1 MASLTL
7 AKIAADIRL
16 LSSGPVGGIGE
27 VRIPAVQVGSSLM
40 PGKVNPVIPELVIQ
54 ASFEIRGAAHVVELA
69 VAAGELDL
77 NVMEMVVARH
87 VLGAL
92 VQLGEVASLFAS
104 RCLAGLEWDRAA
116 VDRHLAGS
124 RAAAVERALESG
136 HDAERGDLPPD
147 RPRGVPPV
155 QSRPWQRR
163 RMMTAEAALA
173 SSASQPQRPFVS
185 PVRSTR
191 TFESAIDHI
200 IEGIERA
207 RLRQG
212 DRLPNESELAK
223 QLGISKPTLRQA
235 LRVLERS
242 GLLTVKQGNAGGIF
256 LASEY
261 LPTEAISSNVAT
273 EEHSVIETLRSRRVL
288 ESAIAYE
295 ALVVA
300 TADDLAEIERTV
312 DLLLVVGIGS
322 AQLLR
327 ADMMF
332 HRAVARAAHNR
343 VMEEALQVVY
353 RHLAPTRDAYTES
366 EEEAALVLKIHRRQL
381 DAMVARDRDL
391 LETALDFHFRF
402 LEDRFAKR
410 LGRPWSELFAE
421 PRLRRRRARTSTR
434 T

>member
-1 MASLTL
+1 
-7 AKIAADIRL
+7 
-16 LSSGPVGGIGE
+16 
-27 VRIPAVQVGSSLM
+27 
-40 PGKVNPVIPELVIQ
+40 
-54 ASFEIRGAAHVVELA
+54 
-69 VAAGELDL
+69 
-77 NVMEMVVARH
+77 
-87 VLGAL
+87 
-92 VQLGEVASLFAS
+92 
-104 RCLAGLEWDRAA
+104 
-116 VDRHLAGS
+116 
-124 RAAAVERALESG
+124 
-136 HDAERGDLPPD
+136 
-147 RPRGVPPV
+147 
-155 QSRPWQRR
+155 
-163 RMMTAEAALA
+163 MTADAVLV
-173 SSASQPQRPFVS
+173 SSASQPERPFVS
-185 PVRSTR
+185 AVRSTR

-242 GLLTVKQGNAGGIF
+242 GLLSVKQGNAGGIF

-273 EEHSVIETLRSRRVL
+273 EEHSVLETLRARRVI

-295 ALVVA
+295 ALVLA

-312 DLLLVVGIGS
+312 VLLHQGISS

-343 VMEEALQVVY
+343 VLEEAQQVVY
-353 RHLAPTRDAYTES
+353 RHLAPVRDIGSES
-366 EEEAALVLKIHRRQL
+366 DEVDDVRTIHAKQFEAML
-381 DAMVARDRDL
+381 MRDRAL
-391 LETALDFHFRF
+391 LEQALDRHFHF
-402 LEDRFAKR
+402 LEDRLAHS
-410 LGRPWSELFAE
+410 LGRPWAELFAE
-421 PRLRRRRARTSTR
+421 PKVRRRRARPAAR

>member
-1 MASLTL
+1 
-7 AKIAADIRL
+7 
-16 LSSGPVGGIGE
+16 
-27 VRIPAVQVGSSLM
+27 
-40 PGKVNPVIPELVIQ
+40 
-54 ASFEIRGAAHVVELA
+54 
-69 VAAGELDL
+69 
-77 NVMEMVVARH
+77 
-87 VLGAL
+87 
-92 VQLGEVASLFAS
+92 
-104 RCLAGLEWDRAA
+104 
-116 VDRHLAGS
+116 
-124 RAAAVERALESG
+124 
-136 HDAERGDLPPD
+136 
-147 RPRGVPPV
+147 
-155 QSRPWQRR
+155 
-163 RMMTAEAALA
+163 MTAEAALA

-343 VMEEALQVVY
+343 VMEEALAG
-353 RHLAPTRDAYTES
+353 RLPAP
-366 EEEAALVLKIHRRQL
+366 
-381 DAMVARDRDL
+381 
-391 LETALDFHFRF
+391 
-402 LEDRFAKR
+402 
-410 LGRPWSELFAE
+410 RPD
-421 PRLRRRRARTSTR
+421 T
-434 T
+434 

>member
-1 MASLTL
+1 
-7 AKIAADIRL
+7 
-16 LSSGPVGGIGE
+16 
-27 VRIPAVQVGSSLM
+27 
-40 PGKVNPVIPELVIQ
+40 
-54 ASFEIRGAAHVVELA
+54 
-69 VAAGELDL
+69 
-77 NVMEMVVARH
+77 
-87 VLGAL
+87 
-92 VQLGEVASLFAS
+92 
-104 RCLAGLEWDRAA
+104 
-116 VDRHLAGS
+116 
-124 RAAAVERALESG
+124 
-136 HDAERGDLPPD
+136 
-147 RPRGVPPV
+147 
-155 QSRPWQRR
+155 
-163 RMMTAEAALA
+163 MMTAEAALA

-185 PVRSTR
+185 AVRSTR

-273 EEHSVIETLRSRRVL
+273 EEHSVLETLRSRRVL

-312 DLLLVVGIGS
+312 DLLVTSGIGS

-327 ADMMF
+327 ADIMF

-366 EEEAALVLKIHRRQL
+366 VEEAALVLKIHRRQL
-381 DAMVARDRDL
+381 DAMVARDRDM

-402 LEDRFAKR
+402 LEDRLAKQ

-421 PRLRRRRARTSTR
+421 PRPRRRRARPSAR

>member
-1 MASLTL
+1 
-7 AKIAADIRL
+7 
-16 LSSGPVGGIGE
+16 
-27 VRIPAVQVGSSLM
+27 
-40 PGKVNPVIPELVIQ
+40 
-54 ASFEIRGAAHVVELA
+54 
-69 VAAGELDL
+69 
-77 NVMEMVVARH
+77 
-87 VLGAL
+87 
-92 VQLGEVASLFAS
+92 
-104 RCLAGLEWDRAA
+104 
-116 VDRHLAGS
+116 
-124 RAAAVERALESG
+124 
-136 HDAERGDLPPD
+136 
-147 RPRGVPPV
+147 
-155 QSRPWQRR
+155 
-163 RMMTAEAALA
+163 MMTAEAARVG
-173 SSASQPQRPFVS
+173 SAGQPQRPFVS

-261 LPTEAISSNVAT
+261 MPTEAISSNVAT
-273 EEHSVIETLRSRRVL
+273 EEHSVLETLRARRVM

-300 TADDLAEIERTV
+300 TDDDLAEIERTV
-312 DLLLVVGIGS
+312 ELLLVVGIGS

-343 VMEEALQVVY
+343 VLEEGLQVVY

-366 EEEAALVLKIHRRQL
+366 VEEAALVLEIHRRQL
-381 DAMVARDRDL
+381 DAMRARDKDL
-391 LETALDFHFRF
+391 LKGALDHHFHF
-402 LEDRFAKR
+402 LEDRLAKS
-410 LGRPWSELFAE
+410 LGRPWAELFAE
-421 PRLRRRRARTSTR
+421 PRPRRRRKRAPILR
-434 T
+434 